1 MTSRCASAMRLI
13 LRDEYAR
20 RLMTAQASTTAPDGA
35 VIPASPPRMSATTPR
50 ARPAVAIP
58 IHGTAARRD
67 EAGDGKEHQK
77 GSVLQDA
84 PESRGGPD
92 SEGPPAESPR
102 QREPSRQGCQE
113 IAVADRFDEFLHV
126 VRKFSARGGLRC
138 QAHRFLHETLGRNP
152 EFSRSKACA
161 RPAIHESNG
170 VTRKILHR
178 LLAVAALLMLLPHF
192 ARAGGEGS
200 LDYVRSFL
208 DTYPAF
214 RAEGTMTTTM
224 PPNRTYR
231 CRVLIVF
238 QKGKSMKF
246 SYNTDA
252 SRDIIPYD
260 YLYEDRKL
268 TETIYIR
275 DRSKVESTTDIGAPT
290 RLVFGFVWDL
300 IEAESNANLQGFIFN
315 GLMSVEQNDLPKRTQ
330 IVLKRRLPG
339 IPVEKAVFFIR
350 RRQAAAHAGN
360 RAVGQHQAQD

>member
-1 MTSRCASAMRLI
+1 
-13 LRDEYAR
+13 
-20 RLMTAQASTTAPDGA
+20 
-35 VIPASPPRMSATTPR
+35 
-50 ARPAVAIP
+50 
-58 IHGTAARRD
+58 
-67 EAGDGKEHQK
+67 
-77 GSVLQDA
+77 
-84 PESRGGPD
+84 
-92 SEGPPAESPR
+92 
-102 QREPSRQGCQE
+102 
-113 IAVADRFDEFLHV
+113 
-126 VRKFSARGGLRC
+126 
-138 QAHRFLHETLGRNP
+138 
-152 EFSRSKACA
+152 
-161 RPAIHESNG
+161 
-170 VTRKILHR
+170 
-178 LLAVAALLMLLPHF
+178 MLLPPL

-339 IPVEKAVFFIR
+339 IPVEKAVFLFDDDKRLRTLEIEQSGNIKHKIDIR
-350 RRQAAAHAGN
+350 RF
-360 RAVGQHQAQD
+360 RALKPADAVPVVDEQVVPKAR